1 MDGNVFDFSSIVRE
15 AREAL
20 KHVPTYHVGELFNT
34 IRSRTRGEIS
44 QVDHG
49 ALHIELESYSCV
61 SIPRA
66 TGTFTDPY
74 DGKLY
79 RIIVEPVEKKG
90 AVA

>member
-1 MDGNVFDFSSIVRE
+1 MDGKFFDFPGIVRE

-20 KHVPTYHVGELFNT
+20 KQVPTYHVGELFNT
-34 IRSRTRGEIS
+34 IRSRMRGAVS

-49 ALHIELESYSCV
+49 PLHIELESYSCV

-74 DGKLY
+74 DGKSY